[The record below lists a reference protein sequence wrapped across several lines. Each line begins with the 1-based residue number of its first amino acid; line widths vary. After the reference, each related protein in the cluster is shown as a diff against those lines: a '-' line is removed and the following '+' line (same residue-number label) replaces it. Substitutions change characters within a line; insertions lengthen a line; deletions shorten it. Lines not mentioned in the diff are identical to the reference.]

1 VIGVLCLEAT
11 MFQVILPVI
20 CAGALAAWDA
30 SWPSRAPAA
39 WLVGWFGR
47 PPTRWIAAP
56 VFRINQAMLVLLCLG
71 SVLADAAGAPTLGWV
86 VAALA
91 GVLAIATAVTG
102 RPMTGMIATKS
113 RGGPS

>member
-1 VIGVLCLEAT
+1 
-11 MFQVILPVI
+11 
-20 CAGALAAWDA
+20 
-30 SWPSRAPAA
+30 
-39 WLVGWFGR
+39 
-47 PPTRWIAAP
+47 
-56 VFRINQAMLVLLCLG
+56 MLVLLCLG